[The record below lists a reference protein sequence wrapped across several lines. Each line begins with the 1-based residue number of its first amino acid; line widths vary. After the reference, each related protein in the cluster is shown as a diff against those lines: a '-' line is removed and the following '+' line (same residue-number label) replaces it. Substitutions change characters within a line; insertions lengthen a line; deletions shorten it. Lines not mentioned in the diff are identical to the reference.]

1 MKIQREYNFSSINK
15 KVTII
20 FDDEK
25 DKERIRTYQ
34 EICARQYELY
44 LCSRDLFSLSARFT
58 IAIIFSFPLFIL
70 FNIKISLFC
79 LLFICSILL

>member
-34 EICARQYELY
+34 EICARQ
-44 LCSRDLFSLSARFT
+44 
-58 IAIIFSFPLFIL
+58 
-70 FNIKISLFC
+70 
-79 LLFICSILL
+79 